1 MAVPDLATY
10 LAFLAAVLA
19 YQLSGPGP
27 DMLLVM
33 SRGVGQG
40 WRVALSTALGC
51 VAAGVIQIPLLALG
65 LASLVASSPV
75 AYEILRLAGAG
86 YLIYLGLGLLF
97 PRRSAGSLEGV
108 VDPTPDITWG
118 AAFRQ
123 GMVCNLT
130 NPTVLT
136 FMLAILPQFVDPSS
150 GPAGVQLL
158 VLGATMKGT
167 GLLTLGSVALASGA
181 VGGWLSRHGR
191 LLVWQERFAG
201 AVMIA
206 LGLRLLFAGEARPAL
221 R

>member
-1 MAVPDLATY
+1 
-10 LAFLAAVLA
+10 
-19 YQLSGPGP
+19 
-27 DMLLVM
+27 
-33 SRGVGQG
+33 
-40 WRVALSTALGC
+40 
-51 VAAGVIQIPLLALG
+51 
-65 LASLVASSPV
+65 
-75 AYEILRLAGAG
+75 
-86 YLIYLGLGLLF
+86 
-97 PRRSAGSLEGV
+97 
-108 VDPTPDITWG
+108 
-118 AAFRQ
+118 
-123 GMVCNLT
+123 
-130 NPTVLT
+130 
-136 FMLAILPQFVDPSS
+136 MLAILPQFVDPSS

>member
-1 MAVPDLATY
+1 MPDLATY

-40 WRVALSTALGC
+40 RRAALSTALGC

-65 LASLVASSPV
+65 LASLIASSPV
-75 AYEILRLAGAG
+75 AYEVLRWAGAG
-86 YLIYLGLGLLF
+86 YLIYLGIGLLL
-97 PRRSAGSLEGV
+97 PRRNAAGVESV
-108 VDPTPDITWG
+108 VDSIPDLKWG

-123 GMVCNLT
+123 GMICNLT
-130 NPTVLT
+130 NPTVLI

-167 GLLTLGSVALASGA
+167 GLLTLGSMALASGA

-191 LLVWQERFAG
+191 LLVWQQRFAG
-201 AVMIA
+201 VVMIA